1 MFSTAYG
8 IWRHVEENC
17 GEDITKPRLDG
28 NIYKTQVFFIY
39 VHFPISFVQSFTY
52 VVLHL
57 SDILKN
63 VLIENIFFRYACTS
77 SKTNHGKRDQQL

>member
-1 MFSTAYG
+1 MISTAYG

-39 VHFPISFVQSFTY
+39 VQISFVQSFTY

-57 SDILKN
+57 SDIFKN